1 MVKKTPA
8 IVRTTAAPFKVS
20 VKVDPV
26 AWSRGKVTKYRA
38 SVVVRDNKKQ
48 SRQVGGDPAETKAKA
63 VENLRREL
71 ATFAAS
77 IQKGVQYTNAVIDYM
92 YINGSKEVP
101 TDSEL
106 EDYIKACEK
115 AKEKE
120 DRRYRR
126 PRGLRT
132 RYGAWSPSMSST
144 TRREKGSTG
153 ASSSTSPMSPRHYG
167 AGW

>member
-1 MVKKTPA
+1 MAKKTPA

-92 YINGSKEVP
+92 YINSS
-101 TDSEL
+101 SEIPSEAEL
-106 EDYIKACEK
+106 DKYIKACEK
-115 AKEKE
+115 AKEKSDGE
-120 DRRYRR
+120 R
-126 PRGLRT
+126 
-132 RYGAWSPSMSST
+132 
-144 TRREKGSTG
+144 KKTG
-153 ASSSTSPMSPRHYG
+153 DTANQGT
-167 AGW
+167 

>member
-48 SRQVGGDPAETKAKA
+48 SRQVGGDPAETKTKA

-92 YINGSKEVP
+92 YINSS
-101 TDSEL
+101 SEIPSEAEL
-106 EDYIKACEK
+106 DKYIKACEK
-115 AKEKE
+115 AKEKSDGE
-120 DRRYRR
+120 R
-126 PRGLRT
+126 
-132 RYGAWSPSMSST
+132 
-144 TRREKGSTG
+144 KKTG
-153 ASSSTSPMSPRHYG
+153 DTANQGT
-167 AGW
+167 

>member
-1 MVKKTPA
+1 MVKKIPA

-48 SRQVGGDPAETKAKA
+48 SRQVGGDPAETKTKA

-77 IQKGVQYTNAVIDYM
+77 IQKGVQYTNAVIDCM
-92 YINGSKEVP
+92 YINGSREVP

-106 EDYIKACEK
+106 EDYIKAC
-115 AKEKE
+115 
-120 DRRYRR
+120 
-126 PRGLRT
+126 
-132 RYGAWSPSMSST
+132 
-144 TRREKGSTG
+144 
-153 ASSSTSPMSPRHYG
+153 
-167 AGW
+167 

>member
-20 VKVDPV
+20 VRVDPV

-92 YINGSKEVP
+92 YINSS
-101 TDSEL
+101 SEIPSEAEL
-106 EDYIKACEK
+106 DKYIKACEK
-115 AKEKE
+115 AKEKSDGE
-120 DRRYRR
+120 R
-126 PRGLRT
+126 
-132 RYGAWSPSMSST
+132 
-144 TRREKGSTG
+144 KKTG
-153 ASSSTSPMSPRHYG
+153 DTANQGT
-167 AGW
+167 

>member
-1 MVKKTPA
+1 MAKKTPA
-8 IVRTTAAPFKVS
+8 TVRTTAAPFKVS

-48 SRQVGGDPAETKAKA
+48 SRQVGGDPAETKTKA

-92 YINGSKEVP
+92 YINSS
-101 TDSEL
+101 SEIPSEAEL
-106 EDYIKACEK
+106 DKYIKACEK
-115 AKEKE
+115 AKEKSDGE
-120 DRRYRR
+120 R
-126 PRGLRT
+126 
-132 RYGAWSPSMSST
+132 
-144 TRREKGSTG
+144 KKTG
-153 ASSSTSPMSPRHYG
+153 DTANQGT
-167 AGW
+167 

>member
-92 YINGSKEVP
+92 YINSS
-101 TDSEL
+101 SEIPSEAEL
-106 EDYIKACEK
+106 DKYIKACET
-115 AKEKE
+115 AKEKSDGE
-120 DRRYRR
+120 R
-126 PRGLRT
+126 
-132 RYGAWSPSMSST
+132 
-144 TRREKGSTG
+144 KKTG
-153 ASSSTSPMSPRHYG
+153 DTANQGT
-167 AGW
+167 

>member
-20 VKVDPV
+20 VRVDPV

-48 SRQVGGDPAETKAKA
+48 SRQVGGDPAETKTKA

-92 YINGSKEVP
+92 YINSS
-101 TDSEL
+101 SEIPSEAEL
-106 EDYIKACEK
+106 DKYIKACEK
-115 AKEKE
+115 AKEKSDGE
-120 DRRYRR
+120 R
-126 PRGLRT
+126 
-132 RYGAWSPSMSST
+132 
-144 TRREKGSTG
+144 KKTG
-153 ASSSTSPMSPRHYG
+153 DTANQGT
-167 AGW
+167 

>member
-1 MVKKTPA
+1 MAKKTPA

-38 SVVVRDNKKQ
+38 SVVVRDNNKQ
-48 SRQVGGDPAETKAKA
+48 SRQVGGDPAETKTKA

-92 YINGSKEVP
+92 YINSS
-101 TDSEL
+101 SEIPSEAEL
-106 EDYIKACEK
+106 DKYIKACEK
-115 AKEKE
+115 AKEKSDGE
-120 DRRYRR
+120 R
-126 PRGLRT
+126 
-132 RYGAWSPSMSST
+132 
-144 TRREKGSTG
+144 KKTG
-153 ASSSTSPMSPRHYG
+153 DTANQGT
-167 AGW
+167 

>member
-77 IQKGVQYTNAVIDYM
+77 IQKGVQYANAVIDYM

-120 DRRYRR
+120 DRLYRR

-132 RYGAWSPSMSST
+132 RYGALSPSMSST
-144 TRREKGSTG
+144 TRRERGSTG
-153 ASSSTSPMSPRHYG
+153 ASSSVSPMSPRPFG

>member
-48 SRQVGGDPAETKAKA
+48 SRQVGGDPAETKTKA

-77 IQKGVQYTNAVIDYM
+77 IQKGVQYTNAVIDCM
-92 YINGSKEVP
+92 YINGNKEVP

-120 DRRYRR
+120 DGKR
-126 PRGLRT
+126 
-132 RYGAWSPSMSST
+132 
-144 TRREKGSTG
+144 KKTG
-153 ASSSTSPMSPRHYG
+153 AT
-167 AGW
+167 ADQEA

>member
-1 MVKKTPA
+1 MAKKTPA
-8 IVRTTAAPFKVS
+8 TVRTTAAPFKVS

-92 YINGSKEVP
+92 YINSS
-101 TDSEL
+101 SEIPSEAEL
-106 EDYIKACEK
+106 DKYIKACEK
-115 AKEKE
+115 AKEKSDGE
-120 DRRYRR
+120 R
-126 PRGLRT
+126 
-132 RYGAWSPSMSST
+132 
-144 TRREKGSTG
+144 KKTG
-153 ASSSTSPMSPRHYG
+153 DTANQGT
-167 AGW
+167 

>member
-77 IQKGVQYTNAVIDYM
+77 IQKGVQYTNAVID
-92 YINGSKEVP
+92 
-101 TDSEL
+101 
-106 EDYIKACEK
+106 
-115 AKEKE
+115 
-120 DRRYRR
+120 
-126 PRGLRT
+126 
-132 RYGAWSPSMSST
+132 
-144 TRREKGSTG
+144 
-153 ASSSTSPMSPRHYG
+153 
-167 AGW
+167 

>member
-1 MVKKTPA
+1 MTKKTPA
-8 IVRTTAAPFKVS
+8 TVRTTAAPFKVS

-48 SRQVGGDPAETKAKA
+48 SRQVGGDPAETKTKA

-92 YINGSKEVP
+92 YINSS
-101 TDSEL
+101 SEIPSEAEL
-106 EDYIKACEK
+106 DKYIKACEK
-115 AKEKE
+115 AKEKSDGE
-120 DRRYRR
+120 R
-126 PRGLRT
+126 
-132 RYGAWSPSMSST
+132 
-144 TRREKGSTG
+144 KKTG
-153 ASSSTSPMSPRHYG
+153 DTANQGT
-167 AGW
+167 